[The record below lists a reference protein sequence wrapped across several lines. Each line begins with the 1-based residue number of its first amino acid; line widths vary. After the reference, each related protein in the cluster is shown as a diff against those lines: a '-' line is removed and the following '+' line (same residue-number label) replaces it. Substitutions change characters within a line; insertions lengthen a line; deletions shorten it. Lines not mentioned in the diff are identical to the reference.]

1 MKPPHDPVPAAPMHY
16 ICKAAL
22 PSNPMDLDPLD
33 RGILDL
39 LRKDARQSMR
49 ELARRLGTTT
59 PTVSARIRNLESSG
73 FLLGYRADVAE
84 EALGGRVVWAVVQAQ
99 PQAASALVEALGDR
113 PWVEETHVLAGGRLL
128 VRMRLHD
135 DGPNMQDVD
144 SLLASLPAITTYDVH
159 EAVAARRGPTQAIS
173 GKAIRTRC
181 HQCGRAIS
189 GEGLTA
195 TLGGRRHVFCCA
207 VCRDTF
213 KQRFRKIV
221 ERAPGSDA
229 GRASVGR
236 A

>member
-1 MKPPHDPVPAAPMHY
+1 
-16 ICKAAL
+16 
-22 PSNPMDLDPLD
+22 MDLDPLD

-49 ELARRLGTTT
+49 SLARQLHSTT
-59 PTVSARIRNLESSG
+59 PTVSARVKNLEASG

-84 EALGGRVVWAVVQAQ
+84 EALGGRVAWALLHAS
-99 PQAASALVEALGDR
+99 PASAQAVMEALGER
-113 PWVEETHVLAGGRLL
+113 SWVEEAHQLAGGHLL

-144 SLLASLPAITTYDVH
+144 ALLTALPGMASYEVH
-159 EAVAARRGPTQAIS
+159 EAVASRRGSAQTIS

-181 HQCGRAIS
+181 HQCGRAIT

-195 TLGGRRHVFCCA
+195 TLGGRRHVFCCV

-221 ERAPGSDA
+221 EDGARGKT
-229 GRASVGR
+229 
-236 A
+236 